1 MRANDARQQNKC
13 FAMASHLGRKRNDP
27 GQNSWNFHNG
37 DVVGATKR
45 ILARQLDNEV
55 QRFVGN
61 LGEWVSR
68 VESYRHQK
76 WIDLTFKIISNP
88 FLLNQISVCMRKNFD
103 AFFL

>member
-1 MRANDARQQNKC
+1 MRANDTGQQDKC
-13 FAMASHLGRKRNDP
+13 FAMAGHLGRKRNDP
-27 GQNSWNFHNG
+27 RQNSWNFDNG

-55 QRFVGN
+55 QRFVGD

-68 VESYRHQK
+68 VETYRNQK
-76 WIDLTFKIISNP
+76 WIDLTFEVIFNP
-88 FLLNQISVCMRKNFD
+88 FLLNQISICVRKNFD